1 MLNPE
6 VWVTGGT
13 TMAVGMG
20 IVFSFLVVMV
30 FAMLIMSNIVAW
42 LNKVCPLPVAE
53 VKTTKKVTS
62 RSVDKT
68 EKVSNASKKAIWT
81 KSSLGA
87 FIKIA
92 SARTLQSSFI

>member
-20 IVFSFLVVMV
+20 IVFSFLVIMV
-30 FAMLIMSNIVAW
+30 FAMLIMANVVAW

-53 VKTTKKVTS
+53 AKTAKKV
-62 RSVDKT
+62 
-68 EKVSNASKKAIWT
+68 AICKACGGRYVVRALFMHWRNCRRNP
-81 KSSLGA
+81 KLCGN
-87 FIKIA
+87 F
-92 SARTLQSSFI
+92 

>member
-20 IVFSFLVVMV
+20 IVFSFLVILV
-30 FAMLIMSNIVAW
+30 FAMLIMSNVVAW

-53 VKTTKKVTS
+53 VKQV
-62 RSVDKT
+62 
-68 EKVSNASKKAIWT
+68 KKAT
-81 KSSLGA
+81 TDDSE
-87 FIKIA
+87 IA
-92 SARTLQSSFI
+92 VAIAVAMAQG

>member
-30 FAMLIMSNIVAW
+30 FAMLIMSNVVAW
-42 LNKVCPLPVAE
+42 LNKVCPVVVAE
-53 VKTTKKVTS
+53 VKQ
-62 RSVDKT
+62 
-68 EKVSNASKKAIWT
+68 AKKAAT
-81 KSSLGA
+81 NDDST
-87 FIKIA
+87 IA
-92 SARTLQSSFI
+92 LVIAAAMNALKK

>member
-30 FAMLIMSNIVAW
+30 FAMLIMSRVVAW
-42 LNKVCPLPVAE
+42 LNKVCPLPVVEAKQ
-53 VKTTKKVTS
+53 V
-62 RSVDKT
+62 
-68 EKVSNASKKAIWT
+68 KKAT
-81 KSSLGA
+81 TDDSE
-87 FIKIA
+87 IA
-92 SARTLQSSFI
+92 VAIAVAMAQG

>member
-30 FAMLIMSNIVAW
+30 FAMLIMSNVVAW
-42 LNKVCPLPVAE
+42 LNKVCPLPTAE
-53 VKTTKKVTS
+53 VKTVKKVATDDS
-62 RSVDKT
+62 EVA
-68 EKVSNASKKAIWT
+68 VAIAVAMAQ
-81 KSSLGA
+81 G
-87 FIKIA
+87 
-92 SARTLQSSFI
+92 

>member
-20 IVFSFLVVMV
+20 IVFSFLVILV
-30 FAMLIMSNIVAW
+30 FAMLIMSNVVAW

-53 VKTTKKVTS
+53 VKQ
-62 RSVDKT
+62 
-68 EKVSNASKKAIWT
+68 AKKAT
-81 KSSLGA
+81 TDDSE
-87 FIKIA
+87 IA
-92 SARTLQSSFI
+92 VAIAVAMSQG